1 MINFTEFCE
10 TGILH
15 LTHQHRAILTALDVL
30 VLLRNAVANTLVIY
44 ILIKTKEIIKFSCRL
59 MCLLSANDLAIASVA
74 QTSFITQIY
83 GANCTAFLV
92 CQWACRF
99 LPRLSVY
106 MIGVTGIDRYVRIRY
121 KMKFKVIMATRLL
134 IILMVFIFCV
144 TSIQVLLI
152 TLGALLHKE
161 SVFSSTA
168 LGIDIFLFIFVVC
181 LQIRTIATTNS
192 ATKWAKY
199 PG

>member
-44 ILIKTKEIIKFSCRL
+44 IPIKTKEIIKFSCRL

-92 CQWACRF
+92 YQWACRF

-106 MIGVTGIDRYVRIRY
+106 DW
-121 KMKFKVIMATRLL
+121 
-134 IILMVFIFCV
+134 C
-144 TSIQVLLI
+144 
-152 TLGALLHKE
+152 
-161 SVFSSTA
+161 
-168 LGIDIFLFIFVVC
+168 
-181 LQIRTIATTNS
+181 N
-192 ATKWAKY
+192 WN
-199 PG
+199 